1 VLLVLGLIAFA
12 RTRVPNVRIGRVGAA
27 LAVAGATLYVPAHV
41 LSVIAHDA
49 ALEDPVAI
57 VVLTLFGIGAVLTAI
72 GMLMAGTAIR
82 RSGAWTGWRGYTPLA
97 LGAWMVLM
105 VPLQST
111 AALPVAV
118 GGYALAVMA
127 LGVALIEAA

>member
-1 VLLVLGLIAFA
+1 MA
-12 RTRVPNVRIGRVGAA
+12 GAA
-27 LAVAGATLYVPAHV
+27 LYVLAHV

-49 ALEDPVAI
+49 ALEDPAAV
-57 VVLTLFGIGAVLTAI
+57 VVLSLFGIGTVLTAI

-82 RSGAWTGWRGYTPLA
+82 RSGAWTGWRGFTPLA
-97 LGAWMVLM
+97 LCAWMVLM
-105 VPLQST
+105 VPLQFT
-111 AALPVAV
+111 AALPLAV